1 LQLTFATRETREFRL
16 RPINRHCRRFIDYP
30 LYLRQRETGMMNGK
44 LAGDQRLNGNSDL
57 RVRETLA
64 FSRGREK
71 RDLA

>member
-1 LQLTFATRETREFRL
+1 MVNSLATSE
-16 RPINRHCRRFIDYP
+16 H
-30 LYLRQRETGMMNGK
+30 
-44 LAGDQRLNGNSDL
+44 LNGNSDL